1 MVVMPAAAAFFAM
14 VVTTPAGPTFP
25 MMVMTTAAALFAM
38 VVAAPAGFAFL
49 MMMVMPAAPL
59 FAVVVAT
66 AAGFPFLMVMMMPAA
81 SAFLSVVVITADG
94 ALHRFRRCRSV
105 QIGHIVVVIVLI
117 KNDVEI
123 HAVDAVLFHAAHI
136 HREALRGNGV
146 EGTGQHLQIRP
157 EIDQC
162 ADEHIAADAGRPL
175 DIQYFLFCHQ
185 ICPLSASRLIC
196 VAT

>member
-1 MVVMPAAAAFFAM
+1 MVAAASAGLAFLMVMVTAAAAFFFPM
-14 VVTTPAGPTFP
+14 VAAASAGIPFLV
-25 MMVMTTAAALFAM
+25 MMVMT
-38 VVAAPAGFAFL
+38 
-49 MMMVMPAAPL
+49 AAPL
-59 FAVVVAT
+59 FAVV
-66 AAGFPFLMVMMMPAA
+66 M
-81 SAFLSVVVITADG
+81 ITADG

-105 QIGHIVVVIVLI
+105 QVGHIVVVIVLI
-117 KNDVEI
+117 ENDVEI

>member
-1 MVVMPAAAAFFAM
+1 M
-14 VVTTPAGPTFP
+14 
-25 MMVMTTAAALFAM
+25 
-38 VVAAPAGFAFL
+38 
-49 MMMVMPAAPL
+49 
-59 FAVVVAT
+59 
-66 AAGFPFLMVMMMPAA
+66 
-81 SAFLSVVVITADG
+81 
-94 ALHRFRRCRSV
+94 
-105 QIGHIVVVIVLI
+105 VVIVLI
-117 KNDVEI
+117 ENDVKI

-146 EGTGQHLQIRP
+146 EGMSQHLQIRP

-162 ADEHIAADAGRPL
+162 ADEHVAADAGRPL